1 MTKYDLYV
9 AGDCISQH
17 EDWEEARKAFYQ
29 QVIERPDCPIDI
41 MQDDPCGSDSSSLL
55 AYDEVT
61 EQVYNYK

>member
-1 MTKYDLYV
+1 MAKYDLYV

-17 EDWEEARKAFYQ
+17 EDYEEARKAFYEE
-29 QVIERPDCPIDI
+29 VIKHPDSPIDI
-41 MQDDPCGSDSSSLL
+41 VQDNPCGQDSTSLL